1 MELLP
6 NVLGKDIRCRGGGSG
21 TENAS
26 RTQMKE
32 DGVQPTLSETIR
44 DIHPVPIHYAKIL
57 SLVVNTGQLVLAYH
71 QVHFLFI
78 PKPNMCF
85 TVKIKFLS

>member
-6 NVLGKDIRCRGGGSG
+6 NVLGKDIRCRDGGSG

-44 DIHPVPIHYAKIL
+44 DIHPFAEGK
-57 SLVVNTGQLVLAYH
+57 
-71 QVHFLFI
+71 
-78 PKPNMCF
+78 
-85 TVKIKFLS
+85 

>member
-1 MELLP
+1 MCSRMELLP
-6 NVLGKDIRCRGGGSG
+6 NVLGKDIRCRGGGSR

-44 DIHPVPIHYAKIL
+44 DIHP
-57 SLVVNTGQLVLAYH
+57 
-71 QVHFLFI
+71 
-78 PKPNMCF
+78 
-85 TVKIKFLS
+85 

>member
-1 MELLP
+1 MLLCSRMELLP
-6 NVLGKDIRCRGGGSG
+6 NVLGKDIRCRDGGSG

-44 DIHPVPIHYAKIL
+44 DIHPFAEGK
-57 SLVVNTGQLVLAYH
+57 
-71 QVHFLFI
+71 
-78 PKPNMCF
+78 
-85 TVKIKFLS
+85 